1 MNRLLLPLLAA
12 VLAALLPGCASLA
25 NAPAVDRSRYLEI
38 DDARLYMAI
47 RGEQATAPLLIWLH
61 GGPGG
66 AERPL
71 FRLYNAPLEQRF
83 LVVYLDQR
91 GTGRSYD
98 PDADPARLTI
108 ARHLED
114 LDAVVEH
121 LLGEFE
127 QHRVILVGHSWGSAL
142 GLLYAQA
149 HPGKVAAFVGVGQ
162 VTSELERQRPQYT
175 FAQAEARERGD
186 ADAERKIA
194 AIGPPPFS
202 AERELAMQRFV
213 ERYGGYWRDRP
224 NPFGLL
230 LRGFLRGYVM
240 PWELPRM
247 FAANEISLAAMN
259 DELLALDLRERV
271 TAVQVPVVF
280 MLGRF
285 DRQVDSRLAA
295 AYFERLEAPAKK
307 VVWFDTAH
315 NVPFEAP
322 QQFNVALPRSL
333 EALGVLPAASADTG
347 GS

>member
-1 MNRLLLPLLAA
+1 A
-12 VLAALLPGCASLA
+12 
-25 NAPAVDRSRYLEI
+25 
-38 DDARLYMAI
+38 DARLYMVI

-142 GLLYAQA
+142 GLLYAKA

-162 VTSELERQRPQYT
+162 VTSELERQRAQYT

-194 AIGPPPFS
+194 A
-202 AERELAMQRFV
+202 
-213 ERYGGYWRDRP
+213 
-224 NPFGLL
+224 
-230 LRGFLRGYVM
+230 
-240 PWELPRM
+240 
-247 FAANEISLAAMN
+247 
-259 DELLALDLRERV
+259 
-271 TAVQVPVVF
+271 
-280 MLGRF
+280 
-285 DRQVDSRLAA
+285 
-295 AYFERLEAPAKK
+295 
-307 VVWFDTAH
+307 
-315 NVPFEAP
+315 
-322 QQFNVALPRSL
+322 
-333 EALGVLPAASADTG
+333 
-347 GS
+347 